1 MSEDGREVPPLSSAS
16 AVASGPEAARPP
28 RALPPVLGRLLS
40 GTFWMALR
48 TPLQAVF
55 ALWTVPLIVETVGE
69 SAYGAYGFA
78 WGFGFLQFLL
88 EFGMSSALNREVSE
102 AWTRDDRSAVD
113 RVVACGLNF
122 YAAVAVV
129 QTLALLA
136 VAAWGVP
143 GSYGPGAHELI
154 VKLLVLQAVTSPC
167 YGLGAVVGSILQ
179 AARRYEV
186 LPRFELAI
194 VILRFAVLFV
204 GLKAGCDF
212 FVVVALQVAVQVGLG
227 LGPGLWVIVRELGYV
242 PRFGRVSLADFS
254 SLFHI
259 SLYMFLIQL
268 SVVLADK
275 LDTTVLGYALTD
287 PESGVSIYQA
297 ISKPFLQVRQTGWML
312 AYLVMPAVASL
323 AAVGDS
329 AALEKIKYDGT
340 RFLVGLL
347 LPIGLLAGL
356 YARPFLALWIPRYA
370 DQAPLMQLFLVAAL
384 PLVLSVLVQ
393 MAIGMNKVRLIAL
406 SALAGSI
413 VNLPLS
419 YALTLRL
426 GVSGVIW
433 GTVLTT
439 LISNG
444 LVPGWYVFRELGVG
458 PGTFLRRTLA
468 APLAGAL
475 PLVGAC
481 LAMGLWLSADP
492 AGSGK
497 LARVGPFLAHLAVG
511 CLAYLAGYALVPE
524 GRADLSALLGKV
536 RGRLGL
542 GSSAGG

>member
-1 MSEDGREVPPLSSAS
+1 MSTAS
-16 AVASGPEAARPP
+16 VTVAEK
-28 RALPPVLGRLLS
+28 RATMRVLPPVLGRLLR

-69 SAYGAYGFA
+69 PAYGAYGFA

-113 RVVACGLNF
+113 RVIACGLNF
-122 YAAVAVV
+122 YAVVAIV
-129 QTLALLA
+129 QILALSSIA
-136 VAAWGVP
+136 VWGIP
-143 GSYGPGAHELI
+143 SQYGPGSHELI

-167 YGLGAVVGSILQ
+167 YGLSAVVGAILQ
-179 AARRYEV
+179 AARRYDV

-194 VILRFAVLFV
+194 VVLRFAVLFI
-204 GLKAGCDF
+204 GLKTGCDF
-212 FVVVALQVAVQVGLG
+212 FAVVAAQIVVQVGLS

-242 PRFGRVSLADFS
+242 PRFARTSLADFS
-254 SLFHI
+254 SLFHV

-275 LDTTVLGYALTD
+275 LDTTVLGYALND

-297 ISKPFLQVRQTGWML
+297 ISKPFLQLRQTGWML

-323 AAVGDS
+323 VAAGDS
-329 AALEKIKYDGT
+329 VALEKIKYDGT
-340 RFLVGLL
+340 RFLVAML
-347 LPIGLLAGL
+347 LPVGLLAAL

-370 DQAPLMQLFLVAAL
+370 DQAPLMRLFLVAAL

-393 MAIGMNKVRLIAL
+393 MAIGMNKIRLIAL
-406 SALAGSI
+406 AALGGSI

-419 YALTLRL
+419 YLLTLRL

-444 LVPGWYVFRELGVG
+444 LVPGWYVFKVLGIG
-458 PGTFLRRTLA
+458 PARFARRTLA
-468 APLAGAL
+468 APL
-475 PLVGAC
+475 VGAASMVVVC
-481 LAMGLWLSADP
+481 LLTGLAISADP
-492 AGSGK
+492 AGAGK
-497 LARVGPFLAHLAVG
+497 LARALPFLAHLSAG
-511 CLAYLAGYALVPE
+511 SIAYLAGYALVPE
-524 GRADLSALLGKV
+524 GRRDLASVLARL
-536 RGRLGL
+536 RGRPTNAT
-542 GSSAGG
+542 STAD